1 MAYVI
6 LKNNNYQV
14 SKIISGNDMQYHGNK
29 WDNTNHYI
37 KIEITE
43 QEFLDIKNNVKIIDQ
58 TSANSVTLVDTPSKT
73 SFEDLASLK
82 AYVEFLIGNWTS
94 FVNEHNENHGY
105 MTRAKAYLNYLKNID
120 YSGFSFPMNNSFENY
135 LNSINQPFLLI
146 NELP

>member
-43 QEFLDIKNNVKIIDQ
+43 QEFLDIKNNVKIK
-58 TSANSVTLVDTPSKT
+58 SVSNTLVLFDS
-73 SFEDLASLK
+73 
-82 AYVEFLIGNWTS
+82 
-94 FVNEHNENHGY
+94 NEKHTGSTCTDKEYRIIINI
-105 MTRAKAYLNYLKNID
+105 NY
-120 YSGFSFPMNNSFENY
+120 YE
-135 LNSINQPFLLI
+135 
-146 NELP
+146 